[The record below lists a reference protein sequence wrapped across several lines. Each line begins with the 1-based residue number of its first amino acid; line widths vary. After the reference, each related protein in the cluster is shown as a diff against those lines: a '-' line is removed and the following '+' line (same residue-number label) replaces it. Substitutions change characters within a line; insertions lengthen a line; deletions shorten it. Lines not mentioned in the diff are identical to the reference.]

1 MKVSHKVVM
10 AASLVVV
17 FAFSLYSFVQYQSL
31 KSALYEKTEV
41 STQESSKALALQ
53 INNWLNAKLAV
64 IDLAAQNID
73 GNFSKQQIQDTFNLP
88 LYKNEFIL
96 LFGGLESENGK
107 AISNDPSWI
116 PPSDWDARKRPWY
129 ATAKPHD
136 RAVLTAPYE
145 DATTGDI
152 LISVVANFT
161 DNGQFKGAFGGD
173 LSLKV
178 VSDAVNSLNFN
189 QTGYA
194 FLISKDG
201 KIISHP
207 NTELNGQSV
216 SDLLQGS
223 MPKMATELTP
233 KKLADGTD
241 VYVTFSPLEDLYGAD
256 WYVGVVLD
264 ENKLFADVRSFG
276 WIAFFSTLIAVLLVS
291 VVLYLVITKLL
302 QPLRALQSSLQ
313 EINDGNGDL
322 TKRLEVNRNDEFG
335 VVSDEFNKFVAHL
348 QTLITEVKGRSLKVR
363 ENTDKTAASA
373 NQSANALYTQLS
385 ELDQLATAMHQM
397 SATAH
402 DVADNAQTAAGR
414 ANQADVA
421 AKDGQQV
428 VEQTTASIARLTERM
443 GEVVETINELVGYS
457 NNIESILT
465 VITDI
470 ADQTNLLALNAAI
483 EAARAGE
490 QGRGFAVVADEVRT
504 LASKT
509 QESTEQI
516 QTMIQQLQNGVRVA
530 EKVILENREDATV
543 TQEVSSK
550 AKASLEVIRS
560 SINEINDMT
569 VQIAAAAEQQSA
581 TSNEINRNTTNI
593 RDISQTISEAVGDQ
607 SQLCE
612 TMVGITSEQ
621 AKSLDKFKV

>member
-53 INNWLNAKLAV
+53 INNWLNAKLSV

-73 GNFSKQQIQDTFNLP
+73 ANFSKQQILDTFNLP
-88 LYKNEFIL
+88 LYKDEFIL
-96 LFGGLESENGK
+96 LFGGLESEDGK

-116 PPSDWDARKRPWY
+116 APTGWDARKRPWY

-136 RAVLTAPYE
+136 RAVLTAPYA

-161 DNGQFKGAFGGD
+161 DKGQFKGAFGGD

-207 NTELNGQSV
+207 DTELNGKSV
-216 SDLLQGS
+216 ADLIQGK
-223 MPKMATELTP
+223 MPTLTTALLP
-233 KKLADGTD
+233 KKLVDGTD
-241 VYVTFSPLEDLYGAD
+241 VYVTFSPLEDLYGSD

-276 WIAFFSTLIAVLLVS
+276 WIALISTLIAALLVS

-302 QPLRALQSSLQ
+302 QPLRALQHSLQ

-335 VVSDEFNKFVAHL
+335 AVSEQFNKFVAHL

-373 NQSANALYTQLS
+373 NQSASSLYTQLS

-421 AKDGQQV
+421 AKDGQQI

-543 TQEVSSK
+543 TQDVATK

-593 RDISQTISEAVGDQ
+593 RDISQTISEAVSDQ

-612 TMVGITSEQ
+612 TMVGITTEQ
-621 AKSLDKFKV
+621 AKALDKFKV

>member
-1 MKVSHKVVM
+1 M

-73 GNFSKQQIQDTFNLP
+73 ANFSKQKIQDTFNLP
-88 LYKNEFIL
+88 LYKNEFLL

-116 PPSDWDARKRPWY
+116 PPMDWDARKRPWY

-136 RAVLTAPYE
+136 RAVLTAPYA

-194 FLISKDG
+194 FLISKNG

-207 NTELNGQSV
+207 DTELNGKSV
-216 SDLLQGS
+216 SDLLQGG
-223 MPKMATELTP
+223 MPKMVTELMP
-233 KKLADGTD
+233 KKLADGTN

-256 WYVGVVLD
+256 WYVGVVLN

-348 QTLITEVKGRSLKVR
+348 QTLISEVKGRSLKVR

-385 ELDQLATAMHQM
+385 ELDHLATAMHQM

-543 TQEVSSK
+543 TQEVATK

-593 RDISQTISEAVGDQ
+593 RDISQTVSVAVGDQ

-612 TMVGITSEQ
+612 TMVGITTEQ
-621 AKSLDKFKV
+621 AESLDKFKV